1 MISAGQKLPYVR
13 TNFSLDPL
21 PSNRDYKALRTW
33 FSKARLDL
41 QSFETGLFHNP
52 NLPSP
57 GDANTATPA
66 PGFVTAD
73 RDTNPTLS
81 PNLVRVGHSAEG
93 HELFFNPSPQAI
105 RARADGTASPSL
117 SDEASRRLS
126 DSFARAA
133 EGTTAALILTLH

>member
-1 MISAGQKLPYVR
+1 M
-13 TNFSLDPL
+13 
-21 PSNRDYKALRTW
+21 RTW
-33 FSKARLDL
+33 FAKARLDL
-41 QSFETGLFHNP
+41 QSFETGLFHYP

-66 PGFVTAD
+66 PGFITAD

-105 RARADGTASPSL
+105 RARADGTAIPVL

-126 DSFARAA
+126 ESFQRAA
-133 EGTTAALILTLH
+133 EGTTSVNLNTSLKCREILCEGRSSDAVRYFTDV